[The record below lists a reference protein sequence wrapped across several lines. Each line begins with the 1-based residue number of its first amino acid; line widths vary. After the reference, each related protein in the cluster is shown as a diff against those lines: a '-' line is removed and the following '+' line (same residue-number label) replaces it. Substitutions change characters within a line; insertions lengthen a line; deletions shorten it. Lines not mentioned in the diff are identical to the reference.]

1 MATSFAPIPL
11 HHAVTVRLKKTNYLI
26 WRGQLLPH
34 LRSNQLLGFLDG
46 TISAP
51 AKQIVSSSAD
61 GAQLVPNPEYVKW
74 FNQDQQ
80 LLSGLLSSM
89 SEEILP
95 DVNDSGT
102 SKEAWDKLQRM
113 FGSAT
118 RARVV
123 QIRVDLA
130 TAKKGDLSAGDYFSR
145 IKGLASELAAANSPI
160 SDDEVIVYLL
170 AGLGPDYD
178 SFVTS
183 MTTKDALTLDEV
195 YAHLMTFEAR
205 LLKHHSDQQLRVA
218 STAHFAGRGSPF
230 RGRGRNRGRGR
241 GSGRFPPSR
250 GDVPSRS
257 SGDRRTPSQ
266 RPTCQICGREG
277 HTAIR
282 CWHRMDEAYHEDPS
296 AMVATSSYKI
306 DPNWYSDTG
315 ATDHI
320 TSDLDRLAV
329 REQYNGGDKVHVGD
343 GTGLRILHTGHASL
357 RTASRSLALRNIL
370 HVPAISK
377 NLLSVHK
384 LARDNDIFFE
394 YHPWHFSI
402 KDRQTGNSLL
412 KGRCEAGLYPIKPSD
427 VAALNQALLSKSTNC
442 VQWHARLGHPSFQ
455 TVQSILRLNNISF
468 TRESNLPVC
477 SACQIAKSHQLP
489 YATSIHQSTAPL
501 QMIFSDVWGLAPH
514 SVNGFKYY
522 ISFIDDFSKF
532 CWVYLMHD
540 RTEAPRIFHEF
551 QLHVERLLDSKIK
564 CVQSDWGGEYQ
575 KMHNT
580 FFDLLALIIVFHVR
594 MHISRTALLNAN
606 IDILLKLVLPSSL
619 MLTCL

>member
-1 MATSFAPIPL
+1 MTTSFAPIPL

-95 DVNDSGT
+95 DVIDSGT

-123 QIRVDLA
+123 QIRVDL
-130 TAKKGDLSAGDYFSR
+130 TTTKKGDLSAGDYFSR

-218 STAHFAGRGSPF
+218 STAHFAGRGGPF
-230 RGRGRNRGRGR
+230 
-241 GSGRFPPSR
+241 SWSWP
-250 GDVPSRS
+250 
-257 SGDRRTPSQ
+257 
-266 RPTCQICGREG
+266 
-277 HTAIR
+277 
-282 CWHRMDEAYHEDPS
+282 
-296 AMVATSSYKI
+296 
-306 DPNWYSDTG
+306 
-315 ATDHI
+315 
-320 TSDLDRLAV
+320 
-329 REQYNGGDKVHVGD
+329 
-343 GTGLRILHTGHASL
+343 
-357 RTASRSLALRNIL
+357 
-370 HVPAISK
+370 
-377 NLLSVHK
+377 
-384 LARDNDIFFE
+384 
-394 YHPWHFSI
+394 
-402 KDRQTGNSLL
+402 
-412 KGRCEAGLYPIKPSD
+412 
-427 VAALNQALLSKSTNC
+427 
-442 VQWHARLGHPSFQ
+442 
-455 TVQSILRLNNISF
+455 
-468 TRESNLPVC
+468 
-477 SACQIAKSHQLP
+477 
-489 YATSIHQSTAPL
+489 
-501 QMIFSDVWGLAPH
+501 
-514 SVNGFKYY
+514 
-522 ISFIDDFSKF
+522 
-532 CWVYLMHD
+532 
-540 RTEAPRIFHEF
+540 
-551 QLHVERLLDSKIK
+551 
-564 CVQSDWGGEYQ
+564 
-575 KMHNT
+575 
-580 FFDLLALIIVFHVR
+580 
-594 MHISRTALLNAN
+594 
-606 IDILLKLVLPSSL
+606 
-619 MLTCL
+619 